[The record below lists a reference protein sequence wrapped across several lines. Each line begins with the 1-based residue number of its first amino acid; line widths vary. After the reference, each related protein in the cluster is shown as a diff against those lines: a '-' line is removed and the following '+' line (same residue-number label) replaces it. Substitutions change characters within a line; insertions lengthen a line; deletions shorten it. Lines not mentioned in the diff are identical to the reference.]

1 LLRQPLLCG
10 GKKQRLK
17 KNSNQKLNRN
27 KLMKKLTS
35 MVLLL
40 GGAIIASQSAFG
52 QLTPDDLYFG
62 FQNQAGGDTADYII
76 NLGAA
81 SGIVGQSSVVDLSSD
96 FSLGNFNTVLG
107 ASSSMF
113 GGVIGANNSD
123 SPSDV
128 YLTQLRSGG
137 AGTPAVAGSTLAA
150 TLTRG
155 QDNSTYAAISSLN
168 NPAAGTGVLDAS
180 KSWENQVEPT
190 LTSGT
195 FYGITGLNPDSS
207 VSSSSILYE
216 DLWETSSSS
225 QLGGKSF
232 NYLGYFTLD
241 LTGDGGQVLTF
252 TATAVPEPATY
263 VIVGAGM
270 LLLSLRRQLIGRIA

>member
-1 LLRQPLLCG
+1 
-10 GKKQRLK
+10 
-17 KNSNQKLNRN
+17 
-27 KLMKKLTS
+27 MKKLTS

-180 KSWENQVEPT
+180 KSWESQVEPT